1 MELLVHSSTCNASY
15 IYRAMIRF
23 SNLAGFSRMVPSA
36 DNLFKLFDTLM
47 VLMKERFEKDDFEEN
62 KQTKKKRMKNY
73 PACEE

>member
-1 MELLVHSSTCNASY
+1 
-15 IYRAMIRF
+15 MIRF